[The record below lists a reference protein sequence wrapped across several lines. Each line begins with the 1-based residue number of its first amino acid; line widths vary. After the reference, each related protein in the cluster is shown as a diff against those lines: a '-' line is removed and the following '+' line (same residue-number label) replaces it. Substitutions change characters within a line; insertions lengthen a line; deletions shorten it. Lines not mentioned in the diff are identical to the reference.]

1 MRHYLNKTHETEH
14 TKPRAPAHTHTHIE
28 THIVQQWTRAR
39 EMCARQFMI
48 SGSAHA
54 FDEVHVCMFSQTFS
68 TTNAGRFHYNPEYP
82 APHPPPPHSLQA
94 LHRQSASSACARR
107 IIYLH
112 ILSGRQPFVFR
123 STRARGFSFTPFG
136 RSAHIISGI
145 YDVCTT
151 HTPCMCM
158 YIHPVASV
166 IMCRIHA
173 L

>member
-14 TKPRAPAHTHTHIE
+14 TKPRALAHTHTHIE

-82 APHPPPPHSLQA
+82 APHPLPSPLPSGPSPPKRELGMCAPNYLFTYFIRPPTICFSVD
-94 LHRQSASSACARR
+94 AC
-107 IIYLH
+107 
-112 ILSGRQPFVFR
+112 
-123 STRARGFSFTPFG
+123 TRFQF
-136 RSAHIISGI
+136 
-145 YDVCTT
+145 
-151 HTPCMCM
+151 
-158 YIHPVASV
+158 HPVRTERAHYQRN
-166 IMCRIHA
+166 I
-173 L
+173 